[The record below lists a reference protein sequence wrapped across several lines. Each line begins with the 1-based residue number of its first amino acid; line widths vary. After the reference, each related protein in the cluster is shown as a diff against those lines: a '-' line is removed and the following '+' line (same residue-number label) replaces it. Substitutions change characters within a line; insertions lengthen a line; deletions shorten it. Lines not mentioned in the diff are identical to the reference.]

1 VRPGLPV
8 LPAPFRWA
16 IAFAVAAAVFL
27 ASVVDTG
34 GAASWGPFGLLRA
47 DKYFHAAGYA
57 ALAVAVAY
65 AMAHR
70 GSDLVVVAVAV
81 SVAVAYG
88 LGIELLQSGL
98 AHRSASLADAAA
110 NATGA
115 ALAVGAWRRLARR
128 MRLRPVLGARP
139 RGAVGTD
146 PETRD

>member
-1 VRPGLPV
+1 LPV
-8 LPAPFRWA
+8 LPARVRWA
-16 IAFAVAAAVFL
+16 LVFAVAVAVLL

-34 GAASWGPFGLLRA
+34 GAASWGPFGLVRS
-47 DKYFHAAGYA
+47 DKYVHALGYA
-57 ALAVAVAY
+57 GLAVAVAY

-70 GSDLVVVAVAV
+70 GSDLAVVAVAF

-115 ALAVGAWRRLARR
+115 ALAVGVWRVLVRR
-128 MRLRPVLGARP
+128 VRLRATPRAEP
-139 RGAVGTD
+139 RGAIAPAAGSD